1 MDRVRRIS
9 EELLNRHH
17 DAFGKDFHRNKEL
30 VEQMAIVRSKM
41 LKNRIAGYITKMRVK
56 ELSQDEEAEE
66 DEAAGGE
73 AAADEA
79 EPQ

>member
-1 MDRVRRIS
+1 MIS
-9 EELLNRHH
+9 KHH
-17 DAFGKDFHRNKEL
+17 EAFGTDFSKNKEL
-30 VEQMAIVRSKM
+30 LEQIAVVRSKM

-66 DEAAGGE
+66 GGE
-73 AAADEA
+73 EGGEGAAAAEA